1 MNKSL
6 IRRLEKLEQRNRQ
19 ELQNLNRVTYEEF
32 KIIYDLTVRLE
43 DPIEREAFMREP
55 PKSKD
60 EVGRLKGSD
69 KFKYGFEQANR
80 KLMLSEAG
88 PGSPEPLT
96 PGNPQGG
103 DRR

>member
-1 MNKSL
+1 
-6 IRRLEKLEQRNRQ
+6 
-19 ELQNLNRVTYEEF
+19 LNRVTYEEF